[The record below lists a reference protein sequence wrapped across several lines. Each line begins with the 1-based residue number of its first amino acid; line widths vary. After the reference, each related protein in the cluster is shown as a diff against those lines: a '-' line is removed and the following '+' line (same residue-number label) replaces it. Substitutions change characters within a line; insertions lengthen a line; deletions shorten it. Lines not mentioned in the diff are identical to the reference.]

1 MKYVFEFLFY
11 SAPVYTSED
20 VCWNIRNVK
29 LKFHFSP
36 EMHLY
41 FLLFINAVCCLD
53 GQKTRTRT
61 CESRQE
67 PITGAGFWPICWVQK
82 ERNETWNENDL
93 NCENTKI
100 KWRNDS
106 SLSHSLLS
114 AEDAW
119 LLRLPR
125 FPSPVSPS
133 PRHRERVKV
142 KGGVTVRSS
151 PLPSRS
157 ATSCFAVSYFY
168 SADYSVKH
176 CFLSPI
182 FKKVFR

>member
-1 MKYVFEFLFY
+1 MVEHTKRQVKVLFLSRNALIF
-11 SAPVYTSED
+11 SFVYYRSLLF
-20 VCWNIRNVK
+20 WWPK
-29 LKFHFSP
+29 LKQELSAITP
-36 EMHLY
+36 ISRRQDG
-41 FLLFINAVCCLD
+41 LLPQAFGL
-53 GQKTRTRT
+53 
-61 CESRQE
+61 
-67 PITGAGFWPICWVQK
+67 WVQK

-93 NCENTKI
+93 NCKNTKI
-100 KWRNDS
+100 KWRNDC

-114 AEDAW
+114 AKDAR
-119 LLRLPR
+119 LLRLRPLPCLPLPLPHPQR
-125 FPSPVSPS
+125 TDG
-133 PRHRERVKV
+133 VKV

-168 SADYSVKH
+168 SVDYSVKH

>member
-1 MKYVFEFLFY
+1 MVEHTKRPVKVLFLSRNALIF
-11 SAPVYTSED
+11 SFVYYRSLLF
-20 VCWNIRNVK
+20 WWPK
-29 LKFHFSP
+29 LK
-36 EMHLY
+36 
-41 FLLFINAVCCLD
+41 
-53 GQKTRTRT
+53 
-61 CESRQE
+61 QE
-67 PITGAGFWPICWVQK
+67 LVSGCHAYQPQAFGLWVQK

-93 NCENTKI
+93 NCKNTKI

-106 SLSHSLLS
+106 SLTHSLLS
-114 AEDAW
+114 AKDAR
-119 LLRLPR
+119 LLRLRPLPCLPLNPLPLPHPQR
-125 FPSPVSPS
+125 TDG
-133 PRHRERVKV
+133 VKV

-168 SADYSVKH
+168 SVDYSVKH